1 MKRLISAILSVCLLF
16 CFCGCEKSDT
26 YTNNSNEVATPEN
39 EPAVIEKDLP
49 KVKFL
54 AENANVIFRDM
65 VNLPGGG
72 FAVSAVRQTSEQD
85 YSIIQVYNNKAEI
98 EKEYSYKN
106 SGGFDKITVCSD
118 GGFVAVSYSPP
129 CVTKIDSN
137 FKMEWNTTYED
148 IDFPGTVQDIEE
160 ISPDLIAVLFV
171 SVNSPDYSRRLKIAF
186 LDKQCR
192 IVKTVDLMENVDPQ
206 DAEIIADGKGG
217 FHLITTCN
225 KSLADK
231 YPLISDNYDSSKL
244 NEVAIMHFSAEIEL
258 TDAKIFGGEGNDWIE
273 ESAIDNNGSIYL
285 AMGTNHNGMDAFW
298 EMDIDQTLPY
308 RRMLVK
314 LDKNGKIIYKAPL
327 SKKGMAVDQIFGI
340 HIKDDKAYVVGA
352 SDYFD
357 GYQEKYPCKQISD
370 DEKDDRVFC
379 VYRACI
385 DGNGKELGRKIFR
398 CHMNNTP
405 CDFTLLPNGY
415 SVIAGSVVSFD
426 NPFNLDFPAGTDLM
440 ASLFLY
446 EDL

>member
-1 MKRLISAILSVCLLF
+1 MKRLISVILSVCLLF

-26 YTNNSNEVATPEN
+26 HTNNSDEVSAPEN
-39 EPAVIEKDLP
+39 KPAVTEKDLP
-49 KVKFL
+49 EVKFL
-54 AENANVIFRDM
+54 AENANVFFKDM
-65 VNLPGGG
+65 INLSDGG
-72 FAVSAVRQTSEQD
+72 FAVSAVRQTPEQD
-85 YSIIQVYNNKAEI
+85 YSIIQVYNNKAEM

-106 SGGFDKITVCSD
+106 SGGFDKITVCGD
-118 GGFVAVSYSPP
+118 GGYVAVSYSPP

-137 FKMEWNTTYED
+137 FKIEWNTTYD
-148 IDFPGTVQDIEE
+148 DVDFPGTVQDIEE

-171 SVNSPDYSRRLKIAF
+171 TVNSPDFSRRLKIAF
-186 LDKQCR
+186 LDKQCG
-192 IVKTVDLMENVDPQ
+192 IIKTVDLMENIDPQ
-206 DAEIIADGKGG
+206 NADIIADGKGG
-217 FHLITTCN
+217 FYLITACN
-225 KSLADK
+225 ESLTDK
-231 YPLISDNYDSSKL
+231 YSLVLENYDSSKL
-244 NEVAIMHFSAEIEL
+244 SEVAIMHFSAEIEL
-258 TDAKIFGGEGNDWIE
+258 TDAKIIGGEGNDWIE
-273 ESAIDNNGSIYL
+273 ESAIDNSGNIYL
-285 AMGTNHNGMDAFW
+285 AMGTNLSGTDSFW

-340 HIKDDKAYVVGA
+340 HIKDDNAYVVGA

-370 DEKDDRVFC
+370 DEKDERVFC

-385 DGNGKELGRKIFR
+385 DGKGKELGRKVFR

-405 CDFTLLPNGY
+405 CDSALLSNGY
-415 SVIAGSVVSFD
+415 LVIAGSVVSFD
-426 NPFNLDFPAGTDLM
+426 NPFDLNFPSGTDLV